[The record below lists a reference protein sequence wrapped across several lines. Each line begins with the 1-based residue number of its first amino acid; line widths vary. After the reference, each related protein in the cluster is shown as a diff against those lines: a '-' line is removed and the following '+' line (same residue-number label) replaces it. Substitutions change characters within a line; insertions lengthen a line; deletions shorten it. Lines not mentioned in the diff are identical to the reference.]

1 MFAEVVKGQRGGST
15 TLITFSPLDSMSRIA
30 DTVFVNYDMEGAVAF
45 REKAAWISLAVTLVV
60 WGGYFAVVWSEIAG
74 GRPNGALIL
83 ERFMGAV
90 VFSVVASIVTAIVLA
105 LVSGGAADA
114 PADERERLIAL
125 KSTDVAYN
133 VLSLGVV
140 VVALTAPA
148 VALGGLN
155 LFPGDPAADT
165 ALIAANGVLFALIA
179 AEVVR
184 GGLTI
189 ARYRLG
195 R

>member
-1 MFAEVVKGQRGGST
+1 MSKIYNIVST
-15 TLITFSPLDSMSRIA
+15 R
-30 DTVFVNYDMEGAVAF
+30 YDMEGAVAF

-60 WGGYFAVVWSEIAG
+60 WGGYFAVVWGEIAG

-83 ERFMGAV
+83 ERFMSAV
-90 VFSVVASIVTAIVLA
+90 VFSVLASIVAAIVLA
-105 LVSGGAADA
+105 LVSGRAADA

-125 KSTDVAYN
+125 KSTEVAYA